1 MSEKKPKVLFFSTT
15 TYKVPIDFSIKAK
28 FESLSPL
35 ATIKIFAYKEGLRK
49 DATEPSMYF
58 LFKKPRNRFIRYI
71 KTTYLTLFTMRRHF
85 SRADIVVVQD
95 PILCFFVVLSIK
107 LINLNDRPKI
117 VVESHGDFIE
127 TISLEKNLLFPSLY
141 KYIMKFFA
149 RHSFAHADYIRVISS
164 STRKQ
169 VDSFIPDKPI
179 AQFPAW
185 INLKDFI
192 EAEYSPEKN
201 SILFLG
207 SISERKNP
215 LLLLRALNFLKKRN
229 TFSIRIVGPQI
240 NKKYLDSITDYI
252 SNNTLDQSVF
262 IEEEVSQ
269 EDVINY
275 LSSSSLLV
283 LPSISEGLGRV
294 ILEAQAVGCPVLV
307 SDAGG
312 MKDLVKHGETGFI
325 FKSEDLEDL
334 AEKISY
340 ILDNDA
346 LRKSVSL
353 SAKKELREYY
363 DSNNF
368 FNGYKEIFTKL

>member
-1 MSEKKPKVLFFSTT
+1 
-15 TYKVPIDFSIKAK
+15 
-28 FESLSPL
+28 
-35 ATIKIFAYKEGLRK
+35 
-49 DATEPSMYF
+49 
-58 LFKKPRNRFIRYI
+58 
-71 KTTYLTLFTMRRHF
+71 
-85 SRADIVVVQD
+85 
-95 PILCFFVVLSIK
+95 
-107 LINLNDRPKI
+107 
-117 VVESHGDFIE
+117 
-127 TISLEKNLLFPSLY
+127 
-141 KYIMKFFA
+141 
-149 RHSFAHADYIRVISS
+149 
-164 STRKQ
+164 
-169 VDSFIPDKPI
+169 
-179 AQFPAW
+179 
-185 INLKDFI
+185 
-192 EAEYSPEKN
+192 
-201 SILFLG
+201 
-207 SISERKNP
+207 

-240 NKKYLDSITDYI
+240 NKKYLDSLTDYI
-252 SNNTLDQSVF
+252 SNNTLDKSVF

-312 MKDLVKHGETGFI
+312 MKDLIQHGETGFI

-346 LRKSVSL
+346 LRKSVSF
-353 SAKKELREYY
+353 SAKKELREYH

>member
-1 MSEKKPKVLFFSTT
+1 
-15 TYKVPIDFSIKAK
+15 
-28 FESLSPL
+28 
-35 ATIKIFAYKEGLRK
+35 
-49 DATEPSMYF
+49 
-58 LFKKPRNRFIRYI
+58 
-71 KTTYLTLFTMRRHF
+71 
-85 SRADIVVVQD
+85 
-95 PILCFFVVLSIK
+95 
-107 LINLNDRPKI
+107 
-117 VVESHGDFIE
+117 
-127 TISLEKNLLFPSLY
+127 
-141 KYIMKFFA
+141 MKFFA
-149 RHSFAHADYIRVISS
+149 RHSFTHADYIRVISS

-169 VDSFIPDKPI
+169 VDSFIADKPI

-185 INLKDFI
+185 IDLKDFI

-207 SISERKNP
+207 SVSERKNP

-229 TFSIRIVGPQI
+229 TFRIRIVGPQI

-269 EDVINY
+269 EDVITY

-312 MKDLVKHGETGFI
+312 MKDLIQHGETGFI

-353 SAKKELREYY
+353 SAKKELREYH